1 MQIPNT
7 TTPADSQSLPTVHSD
22 SSYSVFSN
30 PLALVQLILSHWWVV
45 VACLFLCSLFGGIY
59 AYLATP
65 IYRATARIEILNDSR
80 VETRAKTQYDMKER
94 SLPRQLLLL
103 NSTRLHRQVR
113 AALAAD
119 WEKRLA
125 PPELYVE
132 YRVASVP
139 GSNGAMLDF
148 EVESVNPDYSKA
160 YVSTMIE
167 VYHSLRLEELQEV
180 NNSALLGLKREEA
193 RVLEELN
200 QAKAALEKFE
210 SQNRVFLRQERSAM
224 DLAFINQLLSRLQSV
239 RLERVLLENQYE
251 EILGADALMIK
262 EALNATRITEG
273 RSHLSDVGTAE
284 QGGIVDDGG
293 NVSIKDDTRMSLLR
307 NEVSASKWED
317 AQAQLVDLQNQFSQ
331 LGKVLK
337 VTHPRMV
344 ALQQEIDNA
353 ASALLNQNEL
363 SVRRFKA
370 RYEALKLQESSIESI
385 IDNWQLDQDVSLS
398 NENEHR
404 QMISTV
410 KHLEK
415 KYNLV
420 YGRLLENTGT
430 SESFFLRKIQAPH
443 AIMRPIKPQVIKII
457 AASMFLGGMIGVGII
472 IGLEYL
478 KPTPINVV
486 QLERDYHLTLLGQV
500 RRWDLYLPIEKFN
513 PESDIFVAAKG
524 TNQIATET
532 YRRIRLNLL
541 KQFGQDEAVSFT
553 VTSSQSGDGKTFNVA
568 NIALPFAWVGK
579 RVLLIDA
586 DLRLG
591 NLTRRL
597 LGRELRHGLADWL
610 ADDSC
615 DANIH
620 IVKLKHEPISIL
632 PAGVFDDSL
641 PEKVNAERL
650 RGLVH
655 SLQQDYD
662 VIVIDTAPVSIF
674 SESLAFCQATG
685 GVLVMMDSLT
695 KQASV
700 QNCLNELRGIRTLGF
715 CVNGVNESY
724 LRSNGY
730 DAYGSYGTRHIES
743 ALLYGVGS
751 ETPKKKRWK
760 LGA

>member
-1 MQIPNT
+1 MQIPNST
-7 TTPADSQSLPTVHSD
+7 ISESKPPTPADNDRETTTA
-22 SSYSVFSN
+22 FSN
-30 PLALVQLILSHWWVV
+30 PWALVQLIFRHWSWLVCSVV
-45 VACLFLCSLFGGIY
+45 LCTLLGGLY

-80 VETRAKTQYDMKER
+80 VETRATTQYDRQER
-94 SLPRQLLLL
+94 SLSRQMLLL
-103 NSTRLHRQVR
+103 NSNRLHQQVR
-113 AALAAD
+113 ANLAEE
-119 WEKRLA
+119 WKKKLTE
-125 PPELYVE
+125 PERYVE
-132 YRVASVP
+132 FLVTSVP
-139 GSNGAMLDF
+139 GSNGTMIDCLVD
-148 EVESVNPDYSKA
+148 SVAAEYSKA
-160 YVSTMIE
+160 YLVEMIQG
-167 VYHSLRLEELQEV
+167 YRSLRMEELMEV
-180 NNSALLGLKREEA
+180 NQSALLGLKNEET
-193 RVLEELN
+193 RVLEDLE
-200 QAKAALEKFE
+200 QAKQDLETFE
-210 SQNRVFLRQERSAM
+210 RENQILFEKERADM
-224 DLAFINQLLSRLQSV
+224 DIAFVNQLLARLKSV

-251 EILGADALMIK
+251 QLSDADILTVN
-262 EALNATRITEG
+262 EALAATRETEG
-273 RSHLSDVGTAE
+273 RSQVTPEGAPAVDPGAETPPEAAKNYGAYDHLNT
-284 QGGIVDDGG
+284 GIQWQETQVRLD
-293 NVSIKDDTRMSLLR
+293 
-307 NEVSASKWED
+307 E
-317 AQAQLVDLQNQFSQ
+317 LQNEYKQ
-331 LGKVLK
+331 LAAVFKD
-337 VTHPRMV
+337 THPRMID
-344 ALQQEIDNA
+344 LKGEITKA
-353 ASALLNQNEL
+353 QSSLAHQNEL
-363 SVRRFKA
+363 ALKRFEA
-370 RYEALKLQESSIESI
+370 HYEALKLQEAGIESVLN
-385 IDNWQLDQDVSLS
+385 NWRSEQFLSVANQSEYKQLSSKVAHF
-398 NENEHR
+398 ER
-404 QMISTV
+404 
-410 KHLEK
+410 

-430 SESFFLRKIQAPH
+430 TEPFFLRKIQAPQ
-443 AIMRPIKPQVIKII
+443 ASEKPIKPQVIKII
-457 AASMFLGGMIGVGII
+457 AASLFLGAAFGAGAIL
-472 IGLEYL
+472 GLEYL
-478 KPTPINVV
+478 KPNPINVTH
-486 QLERDYHLTLLGQV
+486 LEREYHIDLLGQI
-500 RRWDLYLPIEKFN
+500 RRWDLYLPIDKFN

-541 KQFGQDEAVSFT
+541 KQFGQDENISFT

-641 PEKVNAERL
+641 PEKVNAARL

-662 VIVIDTAPVSIF
+662 VIIIDTAPVSIF

-695 KQASV
+695 SQASV

-743 ALLYGVGS
+743 AFLYGMES
-751 ETPKKKRWK
+751 ETPKNKRWK
-760 LGA
+760 FR